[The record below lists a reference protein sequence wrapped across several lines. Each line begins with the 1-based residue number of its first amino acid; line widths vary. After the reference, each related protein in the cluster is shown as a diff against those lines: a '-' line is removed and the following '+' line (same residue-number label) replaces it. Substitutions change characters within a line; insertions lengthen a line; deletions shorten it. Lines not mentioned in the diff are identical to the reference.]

1 MDDIQIYY
9 AASENIIRNLTK
21 QSIELDS
28 VVRLG
33 NKTTDELKTIIT
45 SSNKFCRDEKSIT
58 VKHLVNSLSSSVIL
72 YASRNEE
79 VLGVLIFMFNEN
91 RSREKFIN
99 FDGICSPE
107 AFGGLGVGHNLIET
121 LIRIG
126 RFNGVSYIKLECKS
140 NMVKYYKNKFGFEVS
155 EQKTIYDSDAESD
168 DEGES
173 YYYMT
178 LRLSTVSG
186 GKKRR
191 KRKTKKN
198 KKSKRKQ
205 TKKR

>member
-126 RFNGVSYIKLECKS
+126 RFNGVSYIK
-140 NMVKYYKNKFGFEVS
+140 FGFEVS